1 MLYNN
6 VNIRV
11 TRQEKKIRK
20 LKSMWQQPKENQ
32 NQNFEG
38 PVLFFY
44 FIFLSSLI
52 PFFMILSNQITKR
65 NKVSLAENFQRK
77 GKKLLYH
84 SSKDFILNILH
95 MYKNFNPKAKKQ
107 LNISSIQNDTSRQI
121 KEQNCNFG
129 KDFIL
134 FNPKHFLRTL

>member
-1 MLYNN
+1 MFLKIKSYNRTVLLYKN

-11 TRQEKKIRK
+11 TRQKKNQKIEKHVTTTEGKSEQK
-20 LKSMWQQPKENQ
+20 LRRL
-32 NQNFEG
+32 

-95 MYKNFNPKAKKQ
+95 MYKNFNPKAK
-107 LNISSIQNDTSRQI
+107 NN
-121 KEQNCNFG
+121 
-129 KDFIL
+129 
-134 FNPKHFLRTL
+134 

>member
-1 MLYNN
+1 MLYKN

-32 NQNFEG
+32 NKNFEG
-38 PVLFFY
+38 FLFYFFY

-95 MYKNFNPKAKKQ
+95 MYQNFNPKAKTIEYFINSKWYVRSKSKIAI
-107 LNISSIQNDTSRQI
+107 LEKISFCSIQNI
-121 KEQNCNFG
+121 F
-129 KDFIL
+129 
-134 FNPKHFLRTL
+134 